1 MDWNALVRFVRAENP
16 AFLAAFRG
24 VPPEEVHAV
33 EELCG
38 VHLPDSYREFLGR
51 MGRDSGRF
59 YLFGPGHAQEL
70 ETLRADLPADSYPAR
85 YFKVAVPVVDS
96 DISPLDYFLDLERSD
111 GVDAP
116 IVTFEDMGHFRQ
128 EYVRDLGFTFG
139 EWVTHAIFMFLAI
152 GHEPEQASVV
162 IGSPSPKAAPGLKDE
177 AVALLERMNFALV
190 LPSLERVACLRRG
203 QLGAMVDVLVG
214 GLAVAINLGA
224 DDRRA
229 LEIVVDQLL
238 MRFPDAAVSGVGGP
252 PRAGE

>member
-1 MDWNALVRFVRAENP
+1 
-16 AFLAAFRG
+16 
-24 VPPEEVHAV
+24 
-33 EELCG
+33 
-38 VHLPDSYREFLGR
+38 
-51 MGRDSGRF
+51 
-59 YLFGPGHAQEL
+59 
-70 ETLRADLPADSYPAR
+70 
-85 YFKVAVPVVDS
+85 
-96 DISPLDYFLDLERSD
+96 
-111 GVDAP
+111 
-116 IVTFEDMGHFRQ
+116 
-128 EYVRDLGFTFG
+128 
-139 EWVTHAIFMFLAI
+139 
-152 GHEPEQASVV
+152 V